1 MASKRLPQR
10 LGAFECAAKLTL
22 RQPWEWQREA
32 CSILAGTVV
41 PAKPPPG
48 LESYVSEQRAAAAL
62 SIRQAAACLL
72 RDAVRKAQLR
82 RRGVGTLSEARF
94 YAPVRPAA
102 INAEIDHTLEHILAL
117 GPKRTLR
124 QALHDAARLIPDE
137 LWTEGDGWRSLGE
150 KGVRRSQYG
159 QGPGSDLPRPKKPP
173 KLGPGYGAR
182 P

>member
-10 LGAFECAAKLTL
+10 LGAFEAAAELTL

-32 CSILAGTVV
+32 CSIIAGTVV
-41 PAKPPPG
+41 PQKPPPG
-48 LESYVSEQRAAAAL
+48 LEAYVSEQRAAAAL
-62 SIRQAAACLL
+62 SIRQAAAVLL

-82 RRGVGTLSEARF
+82 RRGVGSISEARF

-102 INAEIDHTLEHILAL
+102 INAEIDHTLEHVLAL

-124 QALHDAARLIPDE
+124 QALHDAARLLPDD

-150 KGVRRSQYG
+150 KGNRRGGS
-159 QGPGSDLPRPKKPP
+159 GPQPQKRAP
-173 KLGPGYGAR
+173 KLGAGYGAR
-182 P
+182 